1 MKADMLKKLLQAG
14 ALAAEA
20 GSRGSAGNIASKIVD
35 SGLDF
40 SKDGGKKGE
49 SGASKGAKDVPPTS
63 GKTEDAAGQPSKKFG
78 GQGNKRRN
86 QNNYADMPK

>member
-1 MKADMLKKLLQAG
+1 MDADMLKKLLQAG

-20 GSRGSAGNIASKIVD
+20 GSRGSAGNIASKIVT
-35 SGLDF
+35 SRLDF
-40 SKDGGKKGE
+40 SKDGGTKKNGN
-49 SGASKGAKDVPPTS
+49 GDKKNTTNIKPTDEQN
-63 GKTEDAAGQPSKKFG
+63 TEDAAGKKFG

>member
-35 SGLDF
+35 SELDLSGF
-40 SKDGGKKGE
+40 RKRKKESNGKAPGPNAEEKKKVLNPTTTDPYGE
-49 SGASKGAKDVPPTS
+49 N
-63 GKTEDAAGQPSKKFG
+63 KT
-78 GQGNKRRN
+78 
-86 QNNYADMPK
+86 NYYA

>member
-40 SKDGGKKGE
+40 SKDGGQKKNGE
-49 SGASKGAKDVPPTS
+49 GVKGQTKQIDPFNAENTEKVAGSKLDPKKIYTQ
-63 GKTEDAAGQPSKKFG
+63 KTE
-78 GQGNKRRN
+78 
-86 QNNYADMPK
+86 NYDMHR